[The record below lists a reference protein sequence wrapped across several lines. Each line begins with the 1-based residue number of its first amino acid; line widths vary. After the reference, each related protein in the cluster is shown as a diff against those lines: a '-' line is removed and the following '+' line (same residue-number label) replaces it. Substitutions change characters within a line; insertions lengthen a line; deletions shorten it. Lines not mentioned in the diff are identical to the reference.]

1 MRDFL
6 HSMKLAAIALTTL
19 TLVTACERGPVQRD
33 YADDPTFPHFV
44 ARDGRHALMVDGAP
58 YLVLGAQA
66 HNSSNYPAAL
76 PQVWPALEQLHAN
89 TLEIPVAW
97 EQIEPT
103 EGNFDFSYVDTLVE
117 QAREHD
123 MRLIL
128 LWFATWKNTG
138 PAYAPSWVKL
148 NNQRFPRMI
157 NREGRVHYALSPH
170 SEETLNADRRA
181 FAALMR
187 HLREIDG
194 ERRTVI
200 MVQVENESGTYGSV
214 RDYSPAA
221 EAAFRSQV
229 PEPLLRALERQPGT
243 WSEVFGRNA
252 DEYFHAWHIAS
263 YIEQVAQAGRAEY
276 PLPMY
281 ANSALRD
288 PINDQDPATYSSGGP
303 TWNVIEIWKAAAPS
317 LSVLAPDI
325 YARDHRTVSAH
336 ISRYARADN
345 PLMIVEIGNDAEYAR
360 YFFPVLGANG
370 VGFAPFGMDFTGYVN
385 YPLGASE
392 RGAEMVAPFAALY
405 EVMGPIAR
413 DWARISFEHRTWGV
427 AKPDDNADQ
436 ELALGAWTA
445 RVEYDQHMFGMA
457 DWTWLPQNE
466 PPPNLARPSG
476 GALIAELGPNEYLVI
491 AQNCRV
497 SFSLAEPGETNGFVF
512 DRVEEGRFVDGEWV
526 MDRNWNG
533 DQTDY
538 GLNFGERPQVLR
550 VRLATY

>member
-1 MRDFL
+1 MGKL
-6 HSMKLAAIALTTL
+6 WTALAAAAVAFAIA
-19 TLVTACERGPVQRD
+19 ACGPRAERGADETLPHIAEQGGR
-33 YADDPTFPHFV
+33 YA
-44 ARDGRHALMVDGAP
+44 LIVDGEP
-58 YLVLGAQA
+58 FLVLGAQA
-66 HNSSNYPAAL
+66 HNSSNYPAML
-76 PQVWPALEQLHAN
+76 PQVWPALEQMHAN

-128 LWFATWKNTG
+128 LWFATWKNTA
-138 PAYAPSWVKL
+138 PSYAPSWVKL
-148 NNQRFPRMI
+148 NNERFPRMI

-170 SEETLNADRRA
+170 SQETLNADRRA

-194 ERRTVI
+194 DRHTVI
-200 MVQVENESGTYGSV
+200 MVQVENEAGTYGSV

-221 EAAFRSQV
+221 EALFRGSV
-229 PEPLLRALERQPGT
+229 PEPLLRALNRQPGT
-243 WSEVFGRNA
+243 WSEVFGRDA
-252 DEYFHAWHIAS
+252 DEFFHAWHIAS

-276 PLPMY
+276 ALPMY
-281 ANSALRD
+281 ANTALRD
-288 PINDQDPATYSSGGP
+288 PINYQDPLTYSSGGP

-317 LSVLAPDI
+317 LSVLAPDV
-325 YARDHRTVSAH
+325 YARDYPTATAH
-336 ISRYARADN
+336 FDRYRRPDN
-345 PLMIVEIGNDAEYAR
+345 PLMIVEIGNDAAYAR
-360 YFFPVLGANG
+360 YFFPVLGANAI
-370 VGFAPFGMDFTGYVN
+370 GFAPFGMDFTGYAN
-385 YPLGASE
+385 YPLGSS
-392 RGAEMVAPFAALY
+392 RLGAEVVAPFAPLY
-405 EVMGPIAR
+405 EVLSPMAR
-413 DWARISFEHRTWGV
+413 DWARISFEHQTWGV

-436 ELALGAWTA
+436 ELQLGRWNA
-445 RVEYDQHMFGMA
+445 RVEYDQYMFGMA
-457 DWTWLPQNE
+457 DWTWLPREE
-466 PPPNLARPSG
+466 PPPNLTRPSG

-497 SFSLAEPGETNGFVF
+497 SFALAEQGETNGFMLE
-512 DRVEEGRFVDGEWV
+512 RVEEGRFVDGEWV
-526 MDRNWNG
+526 MDRVWNG